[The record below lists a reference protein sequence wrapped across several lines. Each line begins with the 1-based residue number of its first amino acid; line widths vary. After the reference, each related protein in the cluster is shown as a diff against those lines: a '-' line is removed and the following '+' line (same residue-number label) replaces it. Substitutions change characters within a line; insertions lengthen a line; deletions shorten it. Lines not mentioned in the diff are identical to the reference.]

1 MHIHLLIVL
10 VILYIHNA
18 FALKGLKRNGS
29 LRLLQNGPPVAGK
42 PEESTPTMPKEGTPK
57 VVEPKKDPKGDV
69 VSKDKKGKK
78 CKKAK
83 VAPPPPLI
91 NGEELRKLQPMMDEP
106 MMEEEYCLQGD
117 ATEGEC
123 QATRAGRLPKG
134 HQRIKADVKIDISY
148 NATSSSIERLNQ
160 VEQILKSETAAEFIG
175 CDDKNRLLTEQATGA
190 DNKTASE
197 EVRVTGVDFKNLKT
211 SSQGK
216 CYSLTYTTKR
226 ALHI

>member
-1 MHIHLLIVL
+1 MHIQLLLVL

-18 FALKGLKRNGS
+18 FALKGLKQNGS
-29 LRLLQNGPPVAGK
+29 LRLLQNGPPVAGI
-42 PEESTPTMPKEGTPK
+42 PEESTPAIPKEGTPK

-69 VSKDKKGKK
+69 ASKDKKGKR
-78 CKKAK
+78 CKKVK
-83 VAPPPPLI
+83 IAPPPPQN
-91 NGEELRKLQPMMDEP
+91 NGEELRKLQPKMDEP

-123 QATRAGRLPKG
+123 QAAMAGRLPKG
-134 HQRIKADVKIDISY
+134 HQRIKADVNINISY
-148 NATSSSIERLNQ
+148 NTTSSSNELLNQ
-160 VEQILKSETAAEFIG
+160 VGQILKSETAAEFIG
-175 CDDKNRLLTEQATGA
+175 CDDKNRLLTQEATGA

-216 CYSLTYTTKR
+216 YYCLIYTTKR